1 MARWIEAVLG
11 RERTVT
17 LVGLTVL
24 VALAWIYLLRLSR
37 EAVSM
42 AEMGMAHLGPWTL
55 TDAALA
61 AGMWAVMMVAMM
73 LPSAAP
79 MILVFVTVNRR
90 RGLDANAP
98 FVSIGLFTLGYLLVW
113 GVFSVGATGAQWGF
127 QRAAVLAEATLALTP
142 LVGAAVLVA
151 AGLWQLT
158 PLKYACLARCQTP
171 IGFLLGEWREGRRGT
186 LVMGL
191 RHGLYC
197 LGCCWALMA
206 LLFVGGVMNLA
217 WVAAIAAF
225 VLVEKTVPAGRV
237 VSWLCGGALIAG
249 GLVMLGFAWSI
260 PH

>member
-1 MARWIEAVLG
+1 MARWIEVVL
-11 RERTVT
+11 RHERTVT
-17 LVGLTVL
+17 LAGLTAL

-42 AEMGMAHLGPWTL
+42 AEMGMAHLGPWTPA
-55 TDAALA
+55 DAALA
-61 AGMWAVMMVAMM
+61 AGMWSVMMVAMM

-79 MILVFVTVNRR
+79 MILVFVTVNLR
-90 RGLDANAP
+90 RGFDANAP
-98 FVSIGLFTLGYLLVW
+98 YVSTGLFTLGYLLVW
-113 GVFSVGATGAQWGF
+113 GVFSVGATAAQWGS

-142 LVGAAVLVA
+142 LAGAAVLVA

-158 PLKYACLARCQTP
+158 PLKYACLARCQSP
-171 IGFLLGEWREGRRGT
+171 IGFLLAEWRQGRRGA

-217 WVAAIAAF
+217 WVAAIATF

-237 VSWLCGGALIAG
+237 VGWLSGSALIAG
-249 GLVMLGFAWSI
+249 GVVMLGFAL
-260 PH
+260 

>member
-1 MARWIEAVLG
+1 MSRWIEVVL
-11 RERTVT
+11 RHDRTVT
-17 LVGLTVL
+17 LAGLTAL

-42 AEMGMAHLGPWTL
+42 AEMGMAHLGPWTPA
-55 TDAALA
+55 DAALA
-61 AGMWAVMMVAMM
+61 AGMWSVMMVAMM

-79 MILVFVTVNRR
+79 MILVFVTVNLR

-98 FVSIGLFTLGYLLVW
+98 YVSTGLFTLGYLLVW
-113 GVFSVGATGAQWGF
+113 GVFSVGATAAQWGS

-142 LVGAAVLVA
+142 LAGAAVLVA

-158 PLKYACLARCQTP
+158 PLKYACLARCQSP
-171 IGFLLGEWREGRRGT
+171 IGFLLAEWRQGRRGA

-217 WVAAIAAF
+217 WVAAIATF

-237 VSWLCGGALIAG
+237 VGWLSGGALIAG
-249 GLVMLGFAWSI
+249 GVVMLGFAL
-260 PH
+260 

>member
-1 MARWIEAVLG
+1 MARWIEVVL
-11 RERTVT
+11 RHERTVT
-17 LVGLTVL
+17 LAGLTAL
-24 VALAWIYLLRLSR
+24 VALAWIYLLRLSH

-42 AEMGMAHLGPWTL
+42 AEMGMAHLGPWTPA
-55 TDAALA
+55 DAALA
-61 AGMWAVMMVAMM
+61 AGMWSVMMVAMM

-79 MILVFVTVNRR
+79 MILVFVTVNLR

-98 FVSIGLFTLGYLLVW
+98 YVSTGPFALGYLLVW
-113 GVFSVGATGAQWGF
+113 GVFSVGATAAQWGF

-142 LVGAAVLVA
+142 LAGAAVLVA

-171 IGFLLGEWREGRRGT
+171 IGFLLAEWRQGPRGA

-197 LGCCWALMA
+197 LGCCWVLMA

-217 WVAAIAAF
+217 WVAAITAF
-225 VLVEKTVPAGRV
+225 VLLEKVLPAGRAI
-237 VSWLCGGALIAG
+237 SWITGLGLILWG
-249 GLVMLGFAWSI
+249 IVTLRWSL
-260 PH
+260 

>member
-1 MARWIEAVLG
+1 MARWIEVVL
-11 RERTVT
+11 RHERTVT
-17 LVGLTVL
+17 LAGLTAL
-24 VALAWIYLLRLSR
+24 VALAWIYLLRLSH

-42 AEMGMAHLGPWTL
+42 AAMGMAHLGPWTPA
-55 TDAALA
+55 DAALA
-61 AGMWAVMMVAMM
+61 AGMWSVMMVAMM

-79 MILVFVTVNRR
+79 MILVFVTVNLR

-98 FVSIGLFTLGYLLVW
+98 YVSTGLFTLGYLLVW
-113 GVFSVGATGAQWGF
+113 GVFSVGATAAQWGS

-142 LVGAAVLVA
+142 LAGATVLVA

-158 PLKYACLARCQTP
+158 PLKYACLARCQSP
-171 IGFLLGEWREGRRGT
+171 IGFLLAEWRQGRRGA

-217 WVAAIAAF
+217 WVAAIATF

-237 VSWLCGGALIAG
+237 VGWLSGGALIAG
-249 GLVMLGFAWSI
+249 GVVMLGFTL
-260 PH
+260 

>member
-1 MARWIEAVLG
+1 MARWIEVVLRHG
-11 RERTVT
+11 RTVT
-17 LVGLTVL
+17 LAGLTAL
-24 VALAWIYLLRLSR
+24 VALAWIYLLRLSH

-42 AEMGMAHLGPWTL
+42 AEMGMAHLGPWTPA
-55 TDAALA
+55 DAALA
-61 AGMWAVMMVAMM
+61 AGMWSVMMVAMM

-79 MILVFVTVNRR
+79 MIFVFVTVNLR

-98 FVSIGLFTLGYLLVW
+98 YVSTGLFTLGYLLVW
-113 GVFSVGATGAQWGF
+113 GVFSVGATAAQWGS

-142 LVGAAVLVA
+142 LAGAAVLVA

-158 PLKYACLARCQTP
+158 PLKYACLARCQSP
-171 IGFLLGEWREGRRGT
+171 IGFLLAEWRQGRRGA

-197 LGCCWALMA
+197 LSCCWALMA

-217 WVAAIAAF
+217 WVAAIATF

-237 VSWLCGGALIAG
+237 VGWLSGGALIAG
-249 GLVMLGFAWSI
+249 GVVMLGFAL
-260 PH
+260 

>member
-1 MARWIEAVLG
+1 MARWIEVVL
-11 RERTVT
+11 RHERTVT
-17 LVGLTVL
+17 LAGLTAL
-24 VALAWIYLLRLSR
+24 VALAWIYLLRLSH

-42 AEMGMAHLGPWTL
+42 AEMGMAHLWPWTPA
-55 TDAALA
+55 DAALA
-61 AGMWAVMMVAMM
+61 AGMWSVMMVAMM

-79 MILVFVTVNRR
+79 MILVFVTVNLR

-98 FVSIGLFTLGYLLVW
+98 YVSTGLFTLGYLLVW
-113 GVFSVGATGAQWGF
+113 GVFSVGATAAQWGS

-142 LVGAAVLVA
+142 LAGAAVLVA

-158 PLKYACLARCQTP
+158 PLKYACLARCQSP
-171 IGFLLGEWREGRRGT
+171 IGFLLAEWRQGRRGA

-217 WVAAIAAF
+217 WVAAIATF

-237 VSWLCGGALIAG
+237 VGWLSGSALIAG
-249 GLVMLGFAWSI
+249 GVVMLGFAL
-260 PH
+260 

>member
-1 MARWIEAVLG
+1 MARWIEVVL
-11 RERTVT
+11 RHERTVT
-17 LVGLTVL
+17 LAGLTAL
-24 VALAWIYLLRLSR
+24 VALAWIYLLRLSH

-42 AEMGMAHLGPWTL
+42 AEMGMAHLGPWTPA
-55 TDAALA
+55 DAALA
-61 AGMWAVMMVAMM
+61 AGMWSVMMVAMM

-79 MILVFVTVNRR
+79 MILVFVTVNLR

-98 FVSIGLFTLGYLLVW
+98 YVSTGLFTLGYLLVW
-113 GVFSVGATGAQWGF
+113 GVFSVGATAAQWGS

-142 LVGAAVLVA
+142 LAGAAVLVA

-158 PLKYACLARCQTP
+158 PLKYACLARCQSP
-171 IGFLLGEWREGRRGT
+171 IGFLLAEWRQGRRGA

-206 LLFVGGVMNLA
+206 LLFVGGVVNLA
-217 WVAAIAAF
+217 WVAAIATF

-237 VSWLCGGALIAG
+237 VGWLSGSALIAG
-249 GLVMLGFAWSI
+249 GVVMLGFAL
-260 PH
+260 

>member
-1 MARWIEAVLG
+1 MARWIEVVL
-11 RERTVT
+11 RHERTVT
-17 LVGLTVL
+17 LAGLTAL

-42 AEMGMAHLGPWTL
+42 AEMGMAHLGPWTPA
-55 TDAALA
+55 DAALA
-61 AGMWAVMMVAMM
+61 AGMWSVMMVAMM

-79 MILVFVTVNRR
+79 MILVFVTVNLR
-90 RGLDANAP
+90 RGIDANAP
-98 FVSIGLFTLGYLLVW
+98 YVSTGLFTLGYLLVW
-113 GVFSVGATGAQWGF
+113 GVFSVGATAAQWGS

-142 LVGAAVLVA
+142 LAGAAVLVA

-158 PLKYACLARCQTP
+158 PLKYACLARCQSP
-171 IGFLLGEWREGRRGT
+171 IGFLLAEWRQGRRGA

-217 WVAAIAAF
+217 WVAAIATF

-237 VSWLCGGALIAG
+237 VGWLSGSALIAG
-249 GLVMLGFAWSI
+249 GVVMLGFAL
-260 PH
+260 

>member
-1 MARWIEAVLG
+1 MARWIEVVL
-11 RERTVT
+11 RHERTVT
-17 LVGLTVL
+17 LAGLTAL
-24 VALAWIYLLRLSR
+24 VALAWIYLLRLSH

-42 AEMGMAHLGPWTL
+42 AEMGMAHLGPWTPA
-55 TDAALA
+55 DAALA
-61 AGMWAVMMVAMM
+61 AGMWSVMMVAMM

-79 MILVFVTVNRR
+79 MIFVFVTVNLR

-98 FVSIGLFTLGYLLVW
+98 YVSTGLFTLGYLLVW
-113 GVFSVGATGAQWGF
+113 GVFSVGATAAQWGS

-142 LVGAAVLVA
+142 LAGAAVLVA

-158 PLKYACLARCQTP
+158 PLKYACLARCQSP
-171 IGFLLGEWREGRRGT
+171 IGFLLAEWRQGRRGA

-217 WVAAIAAF
+217 WVAAIATF

-237 VSWLCGGALIAG
+237 VGWLSGGALIAG
-249 GLVMLGFAWSI
+249 GFVMLGFAL
-260 PH
+260 

>member
-1 MARWIEAVLG
+1 MARWIEVVL
-11 RERTVT
+11 RHERTVT
-17 LVGLTVL
+17 LAGLTAL

-42 AEMGMAHLGPWTL
+42 AEMGMAHLGPWTPA
-55 TDAALA
+55 DAALA
-61 AGMWAVMMVAMM
+61 AGMWSVMMVAMM

-79 MILVFVTVNRR
+79 MILVFVTVNLR

-98 FVSIGLFTLGYLLVW
+98 YVSTGLFALGYLLVW
-113 GVFSVGATGAQWGF
+113 GVFSVGATAAQWGS

-142 LVGAAVLVA
+142 LAGAAVLVA

-158 PLKYACLARCQTP
+158 PLKYACLARCQSP
-171 IGFLLGEWREGRRGT
+171 IGFLLAEWRQGRRGA

-217 WVAAIAAF
+217 WVAAIATF

-237 VSWLCGGALIAG
+237 VGWLSGGALIAG
-249 GLVMLGFAWSI
+249 GVVMLGFAL
-260 PH
+260 

>member
-1 MARWIEAVLG
+1 MARWIEVVL
-11 RERTVT
+11 RHERTVT
-17 LVGLTVL
+17 LAGLTAL
-24 VALAWIYLLRLSR
+24 VALAWIYLLRLSH

-42 AEMGMAHLGPWTL
+42 AEMGMAHLGPWTPA
-55 TDAALA
+55 DAALA
-61 AGMWAVMMVAMM
+61 AGMWSVMMVAMM

-79 MILVFVTVNRR
+79 MILVFVTVNLR

-98 FVSIGLFTLGYLLVW
+98 YVSTGLFTLGYLLVW
-113 GVFSVGATGAQWGF
+113 GVFSVGATAAQWGS
-127 QRAAVLAEATLALTP
+127 QRAAVLAEAPLALTP
-142 LVGAAVLVA
+142 LAGAAVLVA

-158 PLKYACLARCQTP
+158 PLKYACLARCQSP
-171 IGFLLGEWREGRRGT
+171 IGFLLAEWRQGRRGA

-217 WVAAIAAF
+217 WVAAIATF

-237 VSWLCGGALIAG
+237 VGWLSGGALIAG
-249 GLVMLGFAWSI
+249 GVVMLGFAL
-260 PH
+260 

>member
-1 MARWIEAVLG
+1 MARWIEVVL
-11 RERTVT
+11 RHERTVT
-17 LVGLTVL
+17 LAGITAL

-42 AEMGMAHLGPWTL
+42 AEMGMAHLGPWAPA
-55 TDAALA
+55 DAALA
-61 AGMWAVMMVAMM
+61 AGMWSVMMVAMM

-79 MILVFVTVNRR
+79 MILVFVTVNLR

-98 FVSIGLFTLGYLLVW
+98 YVSTGLFTLGYLLVW
-113 GVFSVGATGAQWGF
+113 GVWSVGATAAQWGL

-142 LVGAAVLVA
+142 LAGATVLVS

-158 PLKYACLARCQTP
+158 PLKYACLARCQSP
-171 IGFLLGEWREGRRGT
+171 LGFLLAEWRQGRRGA
-186 LVMGL
+186 LVMGV

-237 VSWLCGGALIAG
+237 VGWLSGGALIAG
-249 GLVMLGFAWSI
+249 GVVMLGFAL
-260 PH
+260 

>member
-1 MARWIEAVLG
+1 MARWIEVVL
-11 RERTVT
+11 RHERTVT
-17 LVGLTVL
+17 LAGLTAL

-42 AEMGMAHLGPWTL
+42 AEMGMAHLGPWTPA
-55 TDAALA
+55 DAALA
-61 AGMWAVMMVAMM
+61 AGMWSVMMVAMM

-79 MILVFVTVNRR
+79 MILVFVTVNLR

-98 FVSIGLFTLGYLLVW
+98 YVSTGLFTLGYLLVW
-113 GVFSVGATGAQWGF
+113 GVFSVGATAAQWGS

-142 LVGAAVLVA
+142 LAGAAVLA
-151 AGLWQLT
+151 AAVLWQLT
-158 PLKYACLARCQTP
+158 PLKYACLARCQSP
-171 IGFLLGEWREGRRGT
+171 IGFLLAEWRQGRRGA

-217 WVAAIAAF
+217 WVAAIATF

-237 VSWLCGGALIAG
+237 VGWLSGSALIAG
-249 GLVMLGFAWSI
+249 GVVMLGFAL
-260 PH
+260 

>member
-1 MARWIEAVLG
+1 MARWIEVVL
-11 RERTVT
+11 RHERTVT
-17 LVGLTVL
+17 LAGLTAL

-42 AEMGMAHLGPWTL
+42 AEMGMAHLGPWTPA
-55 TDAALA
+55 DAALA
-61 AGMWAVMMVAMM
+61 AGMWSVMMVAMM

-79 MILVFVTVNRR
+79 MIFVFVTVNLR

-98 FVSIGLFTLGYLLVW
+98 YVSTGLFALGYLLVW
-113 GVFSVGATGAQWGF
+113 GVFSVGATAAQWGS

-142 LVGAAVLVA
+142 LAGAAVLVA

-158 PLKYACLARCQTP
+158 PLKYACLARCQSP
-171 IGFLLGEWREGRRGT
+171 IGFLLAEWRQGRRGA

-217 WVAAIAAF
+217 WVAAIATF

-237 VSWLCGGALIAG
+237 VGWLSGGALIAG
-249 GLVMLGFAWSI
+249 GVVMLGFAL
-260 PH
+260 

>member
-1 MARWIEAVLG
+1 MARWIEVVL
-11 RERTVT
+11 RHERTVT
-17 LVGLTVL
+17 LAGLTAL
-24 VALAWIYLLRLSR
+24 VALAWIYLLRLSH

-42 AEMGMAHLGPWTL
+42 AEMGMAHLGPWTPA
-55 TDAALA
+55 DAALA
-61 AGMWAVMMVAMM
+61 AGMWSVMMVAMM

-79 MILVFVTVNRR
+79 MILVFVTVNLR

-98 FVSIGLFTLGYLLVW
+98 YVSTGLFTLGYLLVW
-113 GVFSVGATGAQWGF
+113 GVFSVGATAAQWGS

-142 LVGAAVLVA
+142 LAGAAVLVA

-158 PLKYACLARCQTP
+158 PLKYACLARCQSP
-171 IGFLLGEWREGRRGT
+171 LGFLLAEWRQGRRGA

-217 WVAAIAAF
+217 WVAAIATF

-237 VSWLCGGALIAG
+237 VGWLSGGALIAG
-249 GLVMLGFAWSI
+249 GVVMLGFAL
-260 PH
+260 

>member
-1 MARWIEAVLG
+1 MARWIEVVL
-11 RERTVT
+11 RHERTVT
-17 LVGLTVL
+17 LAGLTAL
-24 VALAWIYLLRLSR
+24 VALAWIYLLRLSH

-42 AEMGMAHLGPWTL
+42 AEMGMAHLGPWTPA
-55 TDAALA
+55 DAALA
-61 AGMWAVMMVAMM
+61 AGMWSVMMVAMM

-79 MILVFVTVNRR
+79 MILVFVTVNLR

-98 FVSIGLFTLGYLLVW
+98 YVSTGLFTLGYLLVW
-113 GVFSVGATGAQWGF
+113 GVFSVGATAAQWGS

-142 LVGAAVLVA
+142 LAGAAVLVA

-158 PLKYACLARCQTP
+158 PLKYACLARCQSP
-171 IGFLLGEWREGRRGT
+171 IGFLLAEWRQGRRGA

-217 WVAAIAAF
+217 WVAAIATF

-237 VSWLCGGALIAG
+237 VGWLSGSALIAG
-249 GLVMLGFAWSI
+249 GVVMLGFAL
-260 PH
+260 